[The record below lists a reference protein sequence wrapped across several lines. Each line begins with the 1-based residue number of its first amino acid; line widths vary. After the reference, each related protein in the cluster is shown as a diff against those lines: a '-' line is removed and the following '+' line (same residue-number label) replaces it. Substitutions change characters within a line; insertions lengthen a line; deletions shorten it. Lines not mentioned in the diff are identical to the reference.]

1 MNIFRD
7 FLNSLDRLA
16 GVVRVVESFNK
27 DLHLRAFSL
36 ECKAVICLQYK
47 YASQDVGQ
55 NITPFIY
62 MLLSHRPE
70 YYINEV

>member
-16 GVVRVVESFNK
+16 GVVRVVEGFYK

-36 ECKAVICLQYK
+36 ALPVICLQYK

-62 MLLSHRPE
+62 MLLSNRPE